1 MLNFKEYLEEA
12 PAWRKKVTE
21 FVFASSLYVP
31 VSSTIMKRVM
41 GNVPRDRVRHLMDG
55 SKMKDFF
62 KLQGK
67 KKSIS
72 AFTHMGAT
80 SLVSGVQTRGGVVAD
95 IDADILIDYPD
106 DIMSQPDGNG
116 RRWVYA
122 ERAFNWDGPGR
133 DAMDKILSLRLEL
146 LAKYAGM
153 DASAWNVA
161 DTRDRREINN
171 RWNDIEGAI
180 LGWNMKVGNKSTNVK
195 AIKGRIVREYIDGLE
210 AIMKKNK
217 RLVASQLMQAAYDR
231 NPDYYDESWDELVV
245 NNFDIKHIYIY
256 RGHRF
261 YSDFITAFFPREKTW
276 VSELETNPDVV
287 LSINRMM
294 FALAKKYKFTFSY
307 HDTASEFTRAVGD
320 ARRRGEIRGSMR

>member
-1 MLNFKEYLEEA
+1 MKTFRQHLEEA

-21 FVFASSLYVP
+21 YVFASSLYVP
-31 VSSTIMKRVM
+31 ISSTIMTRVM
-41 GNVPRDRVRHLMDG
+41 GRVPRDRVRHLMDG

-72 AFTHMGAT
+72 AFTNMGHT
-80 SLVSGVQTRGGVVAD
+80 PLVSGVQSRGGVVAD

-106 DIMSQPDGNG
+106 DIMSQPDSNG
-116 RRWVYA
+116 RRWVA
-122 ERAFNWDGPGR
+122 AQNAFSWDGPGR
-133 DAMDKILSLRLEL
+133 DVMDQILSLRLGL

-210 AIMKKNK
+210 ALMRKNK

-245 NNFDIKHIYIY
+245 NNFKIKHLYIY
-256 RGHRF
+256 RNHRF

-276 VSELETNPDVV
+276 VSEIETNPDV
-287 LSINRMM
+287 LLNINRKMM
-294 FALAKKYKFTFSY
+294 ELAKKYKFTFSY

-320 ARRRGEIRGSMR
+320 ARRRGEIRGSLR